1 MTKNSLISYKEIAR
15 KNGFWLF
22 IILFLLGVFYL
33 NLVWKTLGDLDS
45 LATNILFYGAILGL
59 IWQRKERIRIK
70 SNVFS
75 SFIGLGLLVII
86 MIKTIYLFSF
96 EHRLL
101 SLVPFCT
108 GLSLAL
114 IASGFRGLGQYSREL
129 FFAWFLFF
137 PEGVIG
143 NFIDSV
149 IRVTVLNAKFAT
161 YFLYYLGFQVANVG
175 NEVVLSLPNLGDYKA
190 IVDYPCAGMPMI
202 LLMLKL
208 SLLLVSFF
216 PLRRFQCFA
225 IPIVSIAIGFFLGV
239 VRVCLLTLVIP
250 ETTTFNYWHGAEG
263 SQIFSTLAIMI
274 FSGFAYWILNK
285 DGLLE
290 PPKAV

>member
-45 LATNILFYGAILGL
+45 LATNILFYGAIIGL

-108 GLSLAL
+108 SLSLAL

>member
-108 GLSLAL
+108 SLSLAL